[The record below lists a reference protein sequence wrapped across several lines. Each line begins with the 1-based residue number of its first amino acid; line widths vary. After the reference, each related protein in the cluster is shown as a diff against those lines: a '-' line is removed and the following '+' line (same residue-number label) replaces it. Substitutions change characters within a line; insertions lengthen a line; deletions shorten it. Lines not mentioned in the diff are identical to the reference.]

1 MNTITLKLDLYEYKQ
16 VESTCKIVAEKLG
29 LQKDK
34 VEADL
39 MQLTNLLEHYREKQ
53 IHQANGKQESKIQ
66 VPTATATK
74 CIEFL
79 KAEKLIQRIN
89 ELIGKAVIS

>member
-34 VEADL
+34 VEQPQKLKPHAPIPPWP
-39 MQLTNLLEHYREKQ
+39 K
-53 IHQANGKQESKIQ
+53 
-66 VPTATATK
+66 TK
-74 CIEFL
+74 VFEIE
-79 KAEKLIQRIN
+79 
-89 ELIGKAVIS
+89 G

>member
-34 VEADL
+34 VFFNIKKS
-39 MQLTNLLEHYREKQ
+39 TKYISNVEKRL
-53 IHQANGKQESKIQ
+53 NKRN
-66 VPTATATK
+66 V
-74 CIEFL
+74 
-79 KAEKLIQRIN
+79 
-89 ELIGKAVIS
+89 